1 MHKDGA
7 TQAVLL
13 ATLIENQTT
22 GILWLDAASTILY
35 LNPAAETLLGLPGL
49 QVVGSR
55 VESCLPAA
63 SDLLSTLARAH
74 ASGETCTRR
83 ETTLEFSSP
92 ARRITVDITVTPVSE
107 SEQPPNL
114 LVELTPLERHLHIS
128 REEELSTRHTAS
140 RALALRLAHE
150 VKNPLGGMRGAAQ
163 LLDRKLEEPPLR
175 SYTRIIMQ
183 EADRLAALVDSL
195 LGPTRPPQRTPTNV
209 HEMID
214 HVINLLSAEHGAR
227 LSWQRDFDPSLPE
240 PALDRDEITQV
251 LINIARNAAEAIAG
265 TGTITFRTRIA
276 RQYTLNGI
284 RHRLVTSIDIIDD
297 GPGISPELHSRL
309 FIPLVSGKPRGT
321 GLGLAIAQE
330 LVNRHGGLIECS
342 SVPGNTVFTI
352 LLPAGNGHEQQPA

>member
-7 TQAVLL
+7 HQNSLL
-13 ATLIENQTT
+13 ATLVENQTT
-22 GILWLDAASTILY
+22 GILWLDAASTIRY

-49 QVVGSR
+49 QVVGSSL
-55 VESCLPAA
+55 ESCFPAA
-63 SDLLSTLARAH
+63 SDLLSTLARARD
-74 ASGETCTRR
+74 SGETCTRR
-83 ETTLEFSSP
+83 ETALELSSP
-92 ARRITVDITVTPVSE
+92 ARRIIVDITVTPVSE
-107 SEQPPNL
+107 NDQPPNL

-163 LLDRKLEEPPLR
+163 LLDRKLGEPQLR

-183 EADRLAALVDSL
+183 EADRLAALVNTL
-195 LGPTRPPQRTPTNV
+195 LGPTRPPQRIPANL
-209 HEMID
+209 HQLID
-214 HVINLLSAEHGAR
+214 HVISLLSAETGAR

-251 LINIARNAAEAIAG
+251 LINIARNAAEAITGHG
-265 TGTITFRTRIA
+265 TVTFRTRIA
-276 RQYTLNGI
+276 RQYTLNGV
-284 RHRLVTSIDIIDD
+284 RHRLVTSIEIIDD
-297 GPGISPELHSRL
+297 GPGIPSDLQSRL
-309 FIPLVSGKPRGT
+309 FIPLVSGKPRGS

-342 SVPGNTVFTI
+342 SVPGHTVFTI
-352 LLPAGNGHEQQPA
+352 LLPAGNGNEHQST